1 MWLVMRK
8 ELLELLRDK
17 RAMFFMVAL
26 PLFIFPLI
34 FGGVA
39 YFAQKAVLDVESK
52 VLRYAVVN
60 PEYHQ
65 ALVTELTEDKQYLKV
80 ELDERDFKL
89 RIQNGELDFV
99 LVLPKNADGDVL
111 KSGQAKLELYL
122 NDASLNNTFGR
133 LNEKV
138 QKYAKE
144 KRLSVF
150 QQLGIQPEQQTAI
163 LNPIVLNKINLADTR
178 EDIGEKIGGLIPYFI
193 FVLLLQ
199 GVVYIAADLGA
210 GEKERGTLET
220 LLLAPIPR
228 HEIVLGKFFTV
239 AIAGMTSAV
248 MAIGSMVGWG
258 ILIGQGMAVAVIG
271 QLVEQ
276 IGLLDFTLIL
286 LMLIP
291 VVAIFASLTLSLS
304 IYAKSYKEAQT
315 YMGFLMIFV
324 FIPIIFAMLPGVTL
338 QDGWAWVPLTNVALA
353 LKELVKGTMDYS
365 ALLAIFAST
374 ALIAGACLWFCVVWF
389 KREKVL
395 FR

>member
-26 PLFIFPLI
+26 PLFVFPLI

-65 ALVTELTEDKQYLKV
+65 ALVAELAEDKQYLKV
-80 ELDERDFKL
+80 ELDERDFKQ

-99 LVLPKNADGDVL
+99 LVLPENADDDVL

-144 KRLSVF
+144 KRMSVF

-163 LNPIVLNKINLADTR
+163 LNPIVLKKINLADTR

-199 GVVYIAADLGA
+199 GVIYIAADLGA